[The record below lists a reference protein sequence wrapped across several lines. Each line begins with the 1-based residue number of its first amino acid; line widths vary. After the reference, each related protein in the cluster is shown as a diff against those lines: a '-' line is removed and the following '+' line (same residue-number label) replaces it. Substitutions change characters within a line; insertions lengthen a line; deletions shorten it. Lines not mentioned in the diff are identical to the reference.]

1 LAPGGEHTAEVYPSA
16 RPGDLDSL
24 VVNSQGGGVEVVESN
39 VARAFRCVTD
49 PRN

>member
-1 LAPGGEHTAEVYPSA
+1 V
-16 RPGDLDSL
+16 DVL
-24 VVNSQGGGVEVVESN
+24 VVNSQGGGVEEVANN